1 MIPVRVAQLMPD
13 VRPYRVGFFERLAQ
27 RPDVKMTVY
36 AGHPNPGH
44 GGPVSRPAVAVPVV
58 DVKNRFYSRR
68 SVKIMWQTGALR
80 MLRSDADVLVCQEVV
95 SNLSVWAIRLLHRR
109 AGKRLVLMGFFYRP
123 EGSGMIA
130 VVRDRMRSFLRA
142 SASAFVAY
150 TEQGRD
156 ELLSEG
162 APEDSVFVTRNT
174 LDTERLMRLAQE
186 VGQPASEKVLLRLG
200 IPKEAIVL
208 AFVGRLRT
216 VKRLEVA
223 IEAVRILN
231 QRLDVPVLLLVIG
244 DGEERAGLAA
254 RANGVPVRFVGQ
266 TYDDTELAELLS
278 VASLLVLP
286 GSVGLTCVLAF
297 SNGLPVVTTDAG
309 ATTQTPEFAYV
320 RDDEN
325 AVVVKAPEAVMY
337 ANVIEELLSDQDRMR
352 RLAAGAVESAKA
364 LTMERMVDA
373 FVKAVRHNPDP
384 AR

>member
-36 AGHPNPGH
+36 AGHPDPGH
-44 GGPVSRPAVAVPVV
+44 GGPVSRPEIAVPVV
-58 DVKNRFYSRR
+58 DVKNRFYPRR
-68 SVKIMWQTGALR
+68 SIKIMWQTGALR
-80 MLRSDADVLVCQEVV
+80 MLRTDAEVIVCQEVV
-95 SNLSVWAIRLLHRR
+95 SNLSVWAIRLLHRW

-123 EGSGMIA
+123 EGKGMIA
-130 VVRDRMRSFLRA
+130 AVRDRMRRFLRA

-156 ELLSEG
+156 ALLSEG
-162 APEDSVFVTRNT
+162 APEGSVFVTRNT
-174 LDTERLMRLAQE
+174 LDTERLRRLANE
-186 VGQPASEKVLLRLG
+186 VGELASEEVLQRLD
-200 IPKEAIVL
+200 IPKEALVL
-208 AFVGRLRT
+208 AFVGRLRPI
-216 VKRLEVA
+216 KRVEVA

-231 QRLDVPVLLLVIG
+231 QRLDVPVMLVVIG
-244 DGEERAGLAA
+244 DGEERTRLEAGADGA
-254 RANGVPVRFVGQ
+254 PVRFVGQ
-266 TYDDTELAELLS
+266 TYDDVELAELLS

-325 AVVVKAPEAVMY
+325 GVVVKAPEAELY
-337 ANVIEELLSDQDRMR
+337 ANVIEGLLSDQDRMR

-364 LTMERMVDA
+364 LTMERMADA
-373 FVKAVRHNPDP
+373 FVEAVRHNP
-384 AR
+384 A